1 MRYWYD
7 DTFEG
12 LLTAVFEAYSQ
23 KEDPEILSGRG
34 GVQLSLDGL
43 SRSIRTDPEKAERVW
58 RGVERR
64 MSVHALQ
71 LFYTA
76 WLGESPEVPTLVLHA
91 IRGGMRRGADILG
104 NFQDSRIQRL
114 NELYRKVNKEVH
126 FFTGTLRFRLSPSG
140 VLYAGY
146 EPDGNITELLA
157 PHFVE
162 RFSCEQFLIHD
173 LKRGNCAVFDGRET
187 TLTVAPPD
195 ARPPVP
201 DGEDDFERLWRHYYR
216 AIAVEGR
223 TNNPL
228 RRRFLPAR
236 YWKHLTELQPDLTPS
251 AEMAQVLPTAAAR
264 RGRATEPDPA
274 AVTHQDRENI
284 HTIIP

>member
-1 MRYWYD
+1 MRCSCFTQPGW
-7 DTFEG
+7 
-12 LLTAVFEAYSQ
+12 
-23 KEDPEILSGRG
+23 
-34 GVQLSLDGL
+34 
-43 SRSIRTDPEKAERVW
+43 
-58 RGVERR
+58 
-64 MSVHALQ
+64 
-71 LFYTA
+71 
-76 WLGESPEVPTLVLHA
+76 ESPEVPTLVLHA

-126 FFTGTLRFRLSPSG
+126 FFTGTLRFRLPPPG
-140 VLYAGY
+140 AVCGY